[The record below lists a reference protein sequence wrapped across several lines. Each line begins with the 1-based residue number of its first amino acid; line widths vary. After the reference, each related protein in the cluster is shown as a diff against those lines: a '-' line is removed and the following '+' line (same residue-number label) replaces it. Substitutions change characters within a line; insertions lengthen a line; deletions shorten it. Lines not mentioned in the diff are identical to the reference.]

1 VALTAPAMLVRGRL
15 EAVEGV
21 INVVA
26 DHLEPLPLDAPTK
39 SRDFR

>member
-1 VALTAPAMLVRGRL
+1 MLIRGRL
-15 EAVEGV
+15 ERSQGV

-26 DHLEPLPLDAPTK
+26 ERLSPLPVSGAPR

>member
-1 VALTAPAMLVRGRL
+1 MTAPAMLVRGRL
-15 EAVEGV
+15 ERSQGV

-26 DHLEPLPLDAPTK
+26 ERLSLLPVSAGPR